1 VRKVTIALLVALP
14 LSLAACGGGG
24 GDGGKTFDGDG
35 YSFTYSSDWEELDAG
50 EANPDATLL
59 TAFGPGEG
67 LDAMLFEVFEGGSQ
81 VDESNIGAFE
91 EDLAAAISET
101 TEGPTR
107 PTVAGLPALRIL
119 AHPQPD
125 RRRRV
130 TTVFD
135 GTTMYIFD
143 CGYATDRAAEM
154 LEGCDLIEESLEID

>member
-1 VRKVTIALLVALP
+1 VRNVTIALLVALP
-14 LSLAACGGGG
+14 LAFPACGGGEE
-24 GDGGKTFDGDG
+24 DGSKTFEGDG
-35 YSFTYSSDWEELDAG
+35 YTFVYPEEWEELDAG
-50 EANPDATLL
+50 EAGQEATLL

-67 LDAMLFEVFEGGSQ
+67 LDAMLLEVFEDGPV
-81 VDESNIGAFE
+81 VDESNIGAFQ
-91 EDLAAAISET
+91 EDLAASIRET
-101 TEGPTR
+101 TEAPTR
-107 PTVAGLPALRIL
+107 LTVAGLPALRIL

-135 GTTMYIFD
+135 GSTMYIFD

>member
-1 VRKVTIALLVALP
+1 VRNVTIALLVV
-14 LSLAACGGGG
+14 LSLSLSACGGGG
-24 GDGGKTFDGDG
+24 GDGDQTFAGDG
-35 YSFTYSSDWEELDAG
+35 YSFTYPAEWEELDAG
-50 EANPDATLL
+50 EASPDATLL

-67 LDAMLFEVFEGGSQ
+67 LDALLFEVYEDGSV
-81 VDESNIGAFE
+81 VDETNIGAFQ
-91 EDLAAAISET
+91 EDLAAAVRET

-107 PTVAGLPALRIL
+107 LTVAGLPALRIL